1 MIKTQETT
9 DKLAGSLSLVCAL
22 HCLFMPSFL
31 ILTSGFLSY
40 SIDNEFVHFVILLF
54 AAPISLYAL
63 VQGVRNHKELFIF
76 IIGLCG
82 LSILVVAY
90 WLGVAVL
97 GETLEKTLTVA
108 GSVLVIFAHYR
119 NHQACK
125 ALECDSCH
133 D

>member
-1 MIKTQETT
+1 M
-9 DKLAGSLSLVCAL
+9 
-22 HCLFMPSFL
+22 
-31 ILTSGFLSY
+31 
-40 SIDNEFVHFVILLF
+40 ILLF
-54 AAPISLYAL
+54 AVPISVYAL
-63 VQGVRNHKELFIF
+63 VQGFRNHKELFIF

-82 LSILVVAY
+82 LSVLAVAY
-90 WLGVAVL
+90 WLGEAAL

>member
-9 DKLAGSLSLVCAL
+9 DKLAGSLSLLCAL
-22 HCLFMPSFL
+22 HCFF
-31 ILTSGFLSY
+31 I
-40 SIDNEFVHFVILLF
+40 ILLF
-54 AAPISLYAL
+54 AAPVSVYAL
-63 VQGVRNHKELFIF
+63 IQGLKNHKELFIF

-82 LSILVVAY
+82 LSVLSTAY
-90 WLGVAVL
+90 YLGEAAL
-97 GETLEKTLTVA
+97 GETLEKTLTVV
-108 GSVLVIFAHYR
+108 GSLIVIFAHYR